1 MDLRAEGARM
11 LMCSM
16 MVPFFTVFL
25 GLALLYLGQ
34 THAAAPVV
42 SNVRAVQRPGTGL
55 VDIEYNLMDPDGNA
69 PLAVTFQ
76 VSADGGVKWTA
87 PVFTF
92 QGAVGVGVVPG
103 DNRMIVWNAGVDWPG
118 QFNNNC
124 RVRVCADDRNGVAPE
139 GMALIPAGNFT
150 MGDSF
155 SEGDSDERPTHGV
168 HVSGFYMDRHEV
180 TKALWDEVHVWA
192 VAHGYSF
199 DNAGLGKA
207 ANHPVHTVSW
217 SDAVKWCNA
226 RSEREG
232 KVPAYYTDAGLT
244 ARYRSGQV
252 AVYVD
257 WSRGYRLPTEAEWE
271 KAARGGAAGHRFP
284 WSDSD
289 TIQHTRADYYSSS
302 SYAYDTSTTRGY
314 HPVFNDGVSPYT
326 GPVGYF
332 APNGYGLYDMA
343 GNVWEWCWDWWGSG
357 WSGTSSAR
365 QADTRGPAS
374 GSSRVVRGG
383 SGGSAAWFSR
393 AALRRYY
400 EPGFRFGYLGFR
412 SVLPLG
418 Q

>member
-1 MDLRAEGARM
+1 
-11 LMCSM
+11 
-16 MVPFFTVFL
+16 
-25 GLALLYLGQ
+25 
-34 THAAAPVV
+34 
-42 SNVRAVQRPGTGL
+42 
-55 VDIEYNLMDPDGNA
+55 
-69 PLAVTFQ
+69 
-76 VSADGGVKWTA
+76 
-87 PVFTF
+87 
-92 QGAVGVGVVPG
+92 
-103 DNRMIVWNAGVDWPG
+103 
-118 QFNNNC
+118 
-124 RVRVCADDRNGVAPE
+124 
-139 GMALIPAGNFT
+139 
-150 MGDSF
+150 
-155 SEGDSDERPTHGV
+155 
-168 HVSGFYMDRHEV
+168 MDRHEV

-289 TIQHTRADYYSSS
+289 NIQHSRANYYSSS

-357 WSGTSSAR
+357 WYGTSGAM

-383 SGGSAAWFSR
+383 GGGSAPWFSR

-412 SVLPLG
+412 AVLPLG